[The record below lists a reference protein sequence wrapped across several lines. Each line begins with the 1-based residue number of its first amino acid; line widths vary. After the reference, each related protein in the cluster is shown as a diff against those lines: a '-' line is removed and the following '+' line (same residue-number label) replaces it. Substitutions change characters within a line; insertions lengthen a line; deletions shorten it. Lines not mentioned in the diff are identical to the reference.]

1 MKKSKA
7 LVLRKAG
14 DVARLQPDALHQII
28 QTRGLEKCGEI
39 VMLATPQQLT
49 QIFDLD
55 LWRPAEAGKDEQF
68 DADRFGLWLEVM
80 AEFGASEAAH
90 KLTEMNADLVIAGL
104 AQHVRVFDSGV
115 TPAYDH
121 GTVWEIGGYQL
132 FAKRTDSWEAIVA
145 ILISLDADHPDYF
158 RQVMRGC
165 RGLSNSG
172 FELDGLD
179 DLLSQEQQTMFDLAL
194 DRERRREEQGFVA
207 PAQARAFLRGIL
219 GTFPEVA
226 RYRACASPPEFN
238 YKFES
243 RIEELAYL
251 ANTLMAGCS
260 LQGRPF
266 TKEEAKDAAVAVC
279 KLGLENLPEDF
290 LENHDLVEAF
300 GIGWTMHHKDVA
312 MYGTERLLEVL
323 VDLKCNDSSVQEDLD
338 ALRIELSKAFKAGM
352 PWLAR
357 DALDVIAILDMPA
370 WAALLGLLDE
380 CPILHG
386 ALRVSQI
393 PRTHSVSASAFEFIS
408 QNSQIACI
416 RQFLQ
421 SLPETL
427 RS

>member
-7 LVLRKAG
+7 LVLRKA
-14 DVARLQPDALHQII
+14 DDIARLQPDALLQII
-28 QTRGLEKCGEI
+28 QDRGLEKCGEI
-39 VMLATPQQLT
+39 VMLATPHQLT

-55 LWRPAEAGKDEQF
+55 LWRPAEAGNDEQF

-80 AEFGASEAAH
+80 SEFGASEAAH

-104 AQHVRVFDSGV
+104 AQHARVFDSGV
-115 TPAYDH
+115 TPIDDH

-132 FAKRTDSWEAIVA
+132 FAKRTDSWDAIVA

-165 RGLSNSG
+165 RALSNSG

-194 DRERRREEQGFVA
+194 DRERRRDEQGYVA

-219 GTFPEVA
+219 GTQPEL
-226 RYRACASPPEFN
+226 N

-243 RIEELAYL
+243 RIEELAFL

-266 TKEEAKDAAVAVC
+266 TKEEAKDAAVAIC
-279 KLGLENLPEDF
+279 KLGLENLPDNF
-290 LENHDLVEAF
+290 LEDHDLVAAF
-300 GIGWTMHHKDVA
+300 RVGWKMLHKDVA
-312 MYGTERLLEVL
+312 MRATERLLEVL
-323 VDLKCNDSSVQEDLD
+323 VDLQCNDSSVQDDLD
-338 ALRIELSKAFKAGM
+338 ALRIELSKASNAGM

-357 DALDVIAILDMPA
+357 DALEVISILDMPA
-370 WAALLGLLDE
+370 WAALLGLIDE
-380 CPILHG
+380 CPVLHA
-386 ALRVSQI
+386 ALRALQTR
-393 PRTHSVSASAFEFIS
+393 RTHSVSASAFEFIS
-408 QNSQIACI
+408 QNSQIASI
-416 RQFLQ
+416 REFLH

-427 RS
+427 RG